1 MILRKTPCSAPDA
14 KEQVYRMLSQAWRA
28 AKPGGKTPWS
38 NKLGIDHLDDLMRIV
53 AANVSIHTFDFR
65 TAINI
70 FFNRKDRRN
79 ISSAADYAN

>member
-1 MILRKTPCSAPDA
+1 
-14 KEQVYRMLSQAWRA
+14 
-28 AKPGGKTPWS
+28 
-38 NKLGIDHLDDLMRIV
+38 MRIV